1 MALRPSALDGI
12 AGPAHPPGMQAM
24 GSGLHPHGMHPH
36 GLHGHPV
43 WNVLVAVALLA
54 ALWALGIL
62 IYSVLLPL
70 TG

>member
-1 MALRPSALDGI
+1 
-12 AGPAHPPGMQAM
+12 MQAM
-24 GSGLHPHGMHPH
+24 GSGLHPHGFQGH
-36 GLHGHPV
+36 GLRGHPM

-54 ALWALGIL
+54 ALWALGVL